1 MAKVIYNDIIPLKGF
16 QAITILPFIFARK
29 KYKELAEHVVNHESI
44 HLRQQLEVL
53 VVASAVMASAILA
66 FGLSWWWL
74 CIVPFAYYILYCIEY
89 VIRLCAYGR
98 GHEAYRNIS
107 FEQEAFLNERDFC
120 YPKSRMA
127 FAWVKYLTKK
137 SFKL

>member
-1 MAKVIYNDIIPLKGF
+1 MAKVIYNNIIPFNGF

-44 HLRQQLEVL
+44 HIEQQLEVL
-53 VVASAVMASAILA
+53 CLALPLMTAAINA

-74 CIVPFAYYILYCIEY
+74 CIVPFAYYILYCTEY

-107 FEQEAFLNERDFC
+107 FEQEAYLNERDF
-120 YPKSRMA
+120 YYLESRMA
-127 FAWVKYLTKK
+127 FAWVKYLTRK
-137 SFKL
+137 SFKR